1 MPGFTR
7 SSSNER
13 ATKYKNLIRIAK
25 MDGTEAEEV
34 QTLKEW
40 VGIAKSRLKREQL
53 AELLL
58 FIYGNLTPDEEIY
71 NWILDT
77 YGKEIKD

>member
-7 SSSNER
+7 SGPNER
-13 ATKYKNLIRIAK
+13 ATKYKNLIRIAR

-34 QTLKEW
+34 QALKEW

-58 FIYGNLTPDEEIY
+58 FIYDNLTPDEQVC
-71 NWILDT
+71 NWILET
-77 YGKEIKD
+77 YGKEIKE